1 MESDD
6 SGKNVIDLSAK
17 VKEKRRIRA
26 IDISEE
32 DLLDGI
38 DESLFTDHSKL
49 KELNK
54 EIAFIRDFNGKCAIM
69 RSFPNPLTNKKKIV
83 FHATESVLKDYA
95 NVAIPMGR
103 SIIKLGHAWL
113 SWSERRQ
120 YETVFFDPSLPE
132 ESMNCLNLWQGMD
145 IQPKKG
151 SWKRMRK
158 HMWEIISNKDK
169 AKFKYFVKWLA
180 WCVQNPGER
189 AEVAIAL
196 KGKEGSGKG
205 VVFRQFVTIFGPHGR
220 HISDMEHLTGRF
232 NEHLW
237 KTVFLFVDEAYMP
250 DKDMGEFKRLVT
262 EPTLSVEAKFQSMN
276 EVKNCLHV
284 VLSTNEDL
292 VAFTKEDSR
301 RVYINEV
308 DNKYAESIDHGKNL
322 KRRAYFDKIYKEME
336 NGGRAAML
344 HDLLKLKLHNWQPR
358 QNVPKTDE
366 TRYQMEK
373 SDMIS
378 DKMMTE
384 LLDEGVF
391 PGFIKDGLYRIRL
404 SELREH
410 LLNSVPKAK
419 TVSDKTLAASA
430 KLFGGKKLRLADG
443 VYWLFPELN
452 IVRQAYCERRGF
464 DLNTR
469 FTAPHEWIV
478 PKQSF

>member
-83 FHATESVLKDYA
+83 FHSTESVLKDYA

-205 VVFRQFVTIFGPHGR
+205 VGFRQFVTIFGPHGR
-220 HISDMEHLTGRF
+220 HISDMEHLTGRL
-232 NEHLW
+232 NSPISLSGIYASSTN
-237 KTVFLFVDEAYMP
+237 KNTVFH
-250 DKDMGEFKRLVT
+250 RC
-262 EPTLSVEAKFQSMN
+262 S
-276 EVKNCLHV
+276 
-284 VLSTNEDL
+284 
-292 VAFTKEDSR
+292 
-301 RVYINEV
+301 
-308 DNKYAESIDHGKNL
+308 L
-322 KRRAYFDKIYKEME
+322 KRPVRCSM
-336 NGGRAAML
+336 
-344 HDLLKLKLHNWQPR
+344 
-358 QNVPKTDE
+358 
-366 TRYQMEK
+366 
-373 SDMIS
+373 SDMCRPC
-378 DKMMTE
+378 
-384 LLDEGVF
+384 G
-391 PGFIKDGLYRIRL
+391 P
-404 SELREH
+404 
-410 LLNSVPKAK
+410 
-419 TVSDKTLAASA
+419 
-430 KLFGGKKLRLADG
+430 
-443 VYWLFPELN
+443 N
-452 IVRQAYCERRGF
+452 IVT
-464 DLNTR
+464 N
-469 FTAPHEWIV
+469 
-478 PKQSF
+478 